1 MIVGEGLGAVVGL
14 EIALARQDEVAAVAM
29 IDPPVLGLLPAATAG
44 VSTDTEIVRETV
56 EREGPGAAY
65 EVFLAGGLHT
75 LGAGADRLGA
85 LADRGGEAARSFL
98 VELPAV
104 PGWSLDPDRFGRLD
118 SVVYLVSLADSPE
131 LLREAADSLV
141 GRIPSA
147 RRLELGSSGPE
158 ASVEALAALVA
169 AAGPA

>member
-1 MIVGEGLGAVVGL
+1 M
-14 EIALARQDEVAAVAM
+14 
-29 IDPPVLGLLPAATAG
+29 
-44 VSTDTEIVRETV
+44 
-56 EREGPGAAY
+56 
-65 EVFLAGGLHT
+65 
-75 LGAGADRLGA
+75 
-85 LADRGGEAARSFL
+85 LADRGGEAPRSFL

-104 PGWSLDPDRFGRLD
+104 PGWSLDPDRFRRLD
-118 SVVYLVSLADSPE
+118 SEVRLVSLADSPE

-141 GRIPSA
+141 GRIPGA